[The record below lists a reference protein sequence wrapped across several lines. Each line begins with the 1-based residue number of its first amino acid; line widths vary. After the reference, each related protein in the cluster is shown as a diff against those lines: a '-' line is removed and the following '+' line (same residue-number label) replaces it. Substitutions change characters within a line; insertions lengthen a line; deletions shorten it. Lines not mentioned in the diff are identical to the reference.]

1 MPQALAGKPAQTLLI
16 VREGLL
22 TLSTVSW
29 PYQSFTVNTCAKWL
43 TYKSR
48 KQTGCRRKR

>member
-22 TLSTVSW
+22 TLSTVS
-29 PYQSFTVNTCAKWL
+29 
-43 TYKSR
+43 
-48 KQTGCRRKR
+48 